1 MTRRARLVSALLLM
15 LGAAAL
21 LISFLAWRQ
30 GGLTLLQLDL
40 GLC

>member
-1 MTRRARLVSALLLM
+1 MTRRARLLSALLLM
-15 LGAAAL
+15 LGAVAL